1 MARIRTIKPEFFT
14 SEDIVSLTPFARLL
28 YIALWCE
35 ADRDGRLVWRPR
47 TFKMRYL
54 PADQIDI
61 EALCKEL
68 IKIGMIQLYGD
79 GLAFIPS
86 FLDHQHINPRES
98 QSKLP
103 KPDASSTREQRK
115 FTSENQDEHAQ
126 VGRKEGKEYI
136 HASNFD
142 TFWISYPKKTA
153 KPAAEKAWAKAKASD
168 DFEVLMQALAKQKE
182 SDQWKSDGGKFI
194 PNPATWINQRRWE
207 DETGEAANDIMDGV
221 L

>member
-14 SEDIVSLTPFARLL
+14 SEDIVALTPFARLL
-28 YIALWCE
+28 FIAIWCE
-35 ADRDGRLVWRPR
+35 ADREGRLTWKPK

-54 PADQIDI
+54 PADDLDIDM
-61 EALCKEL
+61 LCNEL
-68 IKIGMIQLYGD
+68 TSGGLVSLYGD
-79 GLAFIPS
+79 GLAYIKTFHK
-86 FLDHQHINPRES
+86 HQHINPREAD
-98 QSKLP
+98 SKLP
-103 KPDASSTREQRK
+103 NPDASLTRKERDSNANPTRREEGK
-115 FTSENQDEHAQ
+115 
-126 VGRKEGKEYI
+126 GREGKECENN
-136 HASNFD
+136 ASNFD
-142 TFWISYPKKTA
+142 AFWISYPKKIA

>member
-14 SEDIVSLTPFARLL
+14 SEDIVILTPFARLL

-35 ADRDGRLVWRPR
+35 ADREGRLVWRPK

-61 EALCKEL
+61 DSLSLEL
-68 IKIGMIQLYGD
+68 INVGMIKLYGD

-86 FLDHQHINPRES
+86 FLNHQHINPRETE
-98 QSKLP
+98 SKLP
-103 KPDASSTREQRK
+103 NPDASTTRKPCVSDVTVTRRE
-115 FTSENQDEHAQ
+115 
-126 VGRKEGKEYI
+126 EGKERKDIYN
-136 HASNFD
+136 ASNFD

-153 KPAAEKAWAKAKASD
+153 KPTAEKAWNKAKINGELSS
-168 DFEVLMQALAKQKE
+168 VMIALNKQKE
-182 SDQWKSDGGKFI
+182 SEQWKSDGGKYI
-194 PNPATWINQRRWE
+194 PNPATWLNQRRWE
-207 DETGEAANDIMDGV
+207 DETTSNVEPDWAKDM

>member
-35 ADRDGRLVWRPR
+35 ADRDGRLVWRPN

-54 PADQIDI
+54 PADPIDI

-68 IKIGMIQLYGD
+68 INIGMIKLYGEN
-79 GLAFIPS
+79 LAFIPS
-86 FLDHQHINPRES
+86 FLNHQHINPRETE
-98 QSKLP
+98 SKLP
-103 KPDASSTREQRK
+103 NPDASTTRKPRVSDVPVTHRE
-115 FTSENQDEHAQ
+115 E
-126 VGRKEGKEYI
+126 GKEGKEYI

-153 KPAAEKAWAKAKASD
+153 KPTAEKAWNKAKINGEFSS
-168 DFEVLMQALAKQKE
+168 VMTALNKQRE
-182 SDQWKSDGGKFI
+182 SEQWRNDGGKFI

-207 DETGEAANDIMDGV
+207 DETTIGDQPNWAKDI